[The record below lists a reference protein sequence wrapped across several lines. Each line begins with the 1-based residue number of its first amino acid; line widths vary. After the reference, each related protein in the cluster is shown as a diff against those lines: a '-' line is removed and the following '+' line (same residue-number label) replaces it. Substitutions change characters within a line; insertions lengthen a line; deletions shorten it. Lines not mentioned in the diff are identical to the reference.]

1 MSAIR
6 SAIRS
11 TVVSLAALTSGAT
24 FAGAQEYCVA
34 CTEPNALYRCIID
47 DARPGTAP
55 SLQVVCISRIAKE
68 GGHGQCAVKRGVT
81 VFECDGVVKRISM
94 AAQPPAVPA
103 AAPVTATPAPAAPQP
118 AASPPP
124 AANPADEPPKTL
136 AEVAKRAKA
145 DSDRQMEKAG
155 SFFKK
160 SLGCIASLFTKCSS
174 DEP

>member
-11 TVVSLAALTSGAT
+11 TVVSLAALTVSAS
-24 FAGAQEYCVA
+24 FASAQEYCVA

-55 SLQVVCISRIAKE
+55 SLQVVCISRIAKD

-94 AAQPPAVPA
+94 AAEPPVAPPAS
-103 AAPVTATPAPAAPQP
+103 VTATPAPAAPQP
-118 AASPPP
+118 ATAPPQ

-160 SLGCIASLFTKCSS
+160 SLGCIASLFTKCSG

>member
-1 MSAIR
+1 M

-11 TVVSLAALTSGAT
+11 TVLSLAALTVSAT

-94 AAQPPAVPA
+94 ATEPPTAPQGP
-103 AAPVTATPAPAAPQP
+103 PVTATPAPAAPQP
-118 AASPPP
+118 TAPKP
-124 AANPADEPPKTL
+124 AAAPADEPPKTL

-160 SLGCIASLFTKCSS
+160 SLGCIASLFTKCSG
-174 DEP
+174 DEQ